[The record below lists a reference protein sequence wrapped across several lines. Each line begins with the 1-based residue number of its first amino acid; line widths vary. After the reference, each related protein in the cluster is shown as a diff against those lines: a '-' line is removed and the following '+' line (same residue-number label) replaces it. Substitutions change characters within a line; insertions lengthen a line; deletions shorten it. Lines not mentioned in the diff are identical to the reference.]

1 MVERNPPDVVVL
13 DLALGDGSDPGTT
26 VSRVVAAGSRVLVY
40 SVLDNPRMVRSALA
54 AGAHGLSRKSEP
66 LHVTIDKLRQVAQ
79 GQTLVSPEILAM
91 IDGDADFVRARL
103 SEREREVLVLYVSGL
118 EISQIAQQLFVTEN
132 SAREY
137 LRRIR
142 AKYTEVERPAST
154 KVDLLRRAIEDG
166 IVPPIEPA
174 LGRDPSS
181 VLAPLGRGS
190 RSDPMSAS
198 LPVDAEERVVTVRSS
213 RHRRA
218 CIPRQRAG
226 DGAIGSEPLD
236 VGRRQR
242 PSEPRQ
248 ASAAETTSRAASWTW
263 ARCSGP
269 RNDSA

>member
-1 MVERNPPDVVVL
+1 VVHDGEPISVVVADDHDVVWIGLVAAARLGAGRPIRLRGHATNAATLLEIVEQQPPDVVVL
-13 DLALGDGSDPGTT
+13 DLVLGDGSDPGAT

-40 SVLDNPRMVRSALA
+40 SVLDNPRLIRSALA

-66 LHVTIDKLRQVAQ
+66 VGVTVDKLRQVAQ

-118 EISQIAQQLFVTEN
+118 EISQIAHQLFVTEN

-166 IVPPIEPA
+166 IVPPIEP
-174 LGRDPSS
+174 R
-181 VLAPLGRGS
+181 
-190 RSDPMSAS
+190 
-198 LPVDAEERVVTVRSS
+198 
-213 RHRRA
+213 
-218 CIPRQRAG
+218 
-226 DGAIGSEPLD
+226 
-236 VGRRQR
+236 
-242 PSEPRQ
+242 
-248 ASAAETTSRAASWTW
+248 
-263 ARCSGP
+263 
-269 RNDSA
+269 

>member
-1 MVERNPPDVVVL
+1 MGLDPAQITVVVADDHDVVWIGLVTGARHGNGPPVRLVGHATSAAALLEMVERNPPDVVVL

-166 IVPPIEPA
+166 IVPPIEP
-174 LGRDPSS
+174 R
-181 VLAPLGRGS
+181 
-190 RSDPMSAS
+190 
-198 LPVDAEERVVTVRSS
+198 
-213 RHRRA
+213 
-218 CIPRQRAG
+218 
-226 DGAIGSEPLD
+226 
-236 VGRRQR
+236 
-242 PSEPRQ
+242 
-248 ASAAETTSRAASWTW
+248 
-263 ARCSGP
+263 
-269 RNDSA
+269 